1 MFANRQEVEKKDG
14 VFVRKSDGVMAG
26 SCLTMMRGVHN
37 LADWGVPVEA
47 AVEMAASN
55 PARIIGLGK
64 RGLLVPGYEADIV
77 VFDKNFE
84 VLASMVGGKFIRN
97 ELN

>member
-1 MFANRQEVEKKDG
+1 MFANNQEVVLEDG
-14 VFVRKSDGVMAG
+14 VFHRKSDGVMAG
-26 SCLTMMRGVHN
+26 SSLTMMRGVHN
-37 LADWGVPVEA
+37 LATWGVPVEA

-77 VFDKNFE
+77 VFNTDFE
-84 VLASMVGGKFIRN
+84 VQASMVGGQFIRN
-97 ELN
+97 NLG